1 MSFASRRE
9 FLQNLVVGGA
19 LAAAGEAGAS
29 DNTLKAPTKDLV
41 RINENVSPFGPSAKV
56 IAAIRAAITGCS
68 HYPGTQQQDL
78 VEQIAASHNV
88 KPEQVMIGCGST
100 EVLRVAAMAF
110 LGPGKKLIQASPTYE
125 AMESYARSCG
135 ADVVS
140 VPLNRKQGHDLP
152 AMLSHVDADTG
163 LIYICN
169 PNNPTASITPEDDL
183 KSFLGKLPR
192 GCHALIDEA
201 YYHYANHAAIY
212 SSFLDSAWTNED
224 LIVTRTFSAV
234 YGLAGL
240 RVGYGVASPESV
252 RRMET
257 YANQSGVNNIALS
270 AASAALQDTEAL
282 AQVVRQNRDDRQ
294 EFLNRATLHQL
305 KPIDSQTNFVM
316 MDTYRPASV
325 IIDHFRNHGI
335 LIGPTYPAMN
345 RFVRISLGSTQDM
358 QSFWHVWEALPYFRM
373 PSHH

>member
-9 FLQNLVVGGA
+9 FLQNLVVGAA
-19 LAAAGEAGAS
+19 LAAAGDAGAS

-41 RINENVSPFGPSAKV
+41 RLNENVNPYGPSAKV
-56 IAAIRAAITGCS
+56 IAAIQAAITGSS
-68 HYPGTQQQDL
+68 HYPGAQQQDL
-78 VEQIAASHNV
+78 VQQIAASHSV
-88 KPEQVMIGCGST
+88 KPEQIILGCGST

-125 AMESYARSCG
+125 AMENYARSCG

-140 VPLNRKQGHDLP
+140 VPLNKKQGHDLG
-152 AMLSHVDADTG
+152 AMLSHVDANTG

-183 KSFLGKLPR
+183 KTFLGKLPH
-192 GCHALIDEA
+192 GCHVLIDEA

-212 SSFLDSAWTNED
+212 SSFLNSPWTNED

-240 RVGYGVASPESV
+240 RIGYGVASPTSV
-252 RRMET
+252 RQMES
-257 YANQSGVNNIALS
+257 YANQSGVNSIALQ
-270 AASAALQDTEAL
+270 AASAALQDTAAL
-282 AQVVRQNRDDRQ
+282 AQAVSQNRDDRQ

-305 KPIDSQTNFVM
+305 KPIDSQANFVM
-316 MDTYRPASV
+316 MDTYRPARM
-325 IIDHFRNHGI
+325 IIDHFQSHGV
-335 LIGPTYPAMN
+335 LIGPAYPTMN
-345 RFVRISLGSTQDM
+345 TFVRISLGSAQDM
-358 QSFWHVWEALPYFRM
+358 QAFWHAWEGLPFFRM